1 MTKEQLKELGLDDEK
16 ADKVLELHNNAIK
29 DSFVPLARFNEVNS
43 AKKNAEET
51 VKTMTKQLDE
61 LKKVDAEGM
70 KQQIEA
76 LQQQNKEAAEK
87 YAADL
92 EAMRKSNAIDAAL
105 ASAKA
110 KNIRA
115 VKALIAAD
123 ELVFEGDV
131 LKGLDEQIKK
141 LKDADDTKFLFDADE
156 PAKPTFTG
164 IKPSGGGTGVAEEG
178 RGAIFAQKYNSKMGV
193 NANKE

>member
-1 MTKEQLKELGLDDEK
+1 MTSEQLKELGLDDEK
-16 ADKVLELHNNAIK
+16 ANAVTELFDKTIK
-29 DSFVPLARFNEVNS
+29 DSYVPLKRFNEVNT

-51 VKTMTKQLDE
+51 VATMTKQLDE

-92 EAMRKSNAIDAAL
+92 ETMRKSNAIDAAL
-105 ASAKA
+105 TSAKA
-110 KNIRA
+110 KNIKA
-115 VKALIAAD
+115 VKALLAAD
-123 ELVFEGDV
+123 DLAFDGDV

-141 LKDADDTKFLFDADE
+141 LKDADDTKFLFDVDE

-164 IKPSGGGTGVAEEG
+164 IKPSGGGTGGPEEG
-178 RGAIFAQKYNSKMGV
+178 RGALFAQKYNAKMGI

>member
-70 KQQIEA
+70 KQQIET
-76 LQQQNKEAAEK
+76 LQKQNKEAAEK

-105 ASAKA
+105 TSAKA
-110 KNIRA
+110 KNIKA
-115 VKALIAAD
+115 VKALLAAD
-123 ELVFEGDV
+123 DLAFDGDV

-141 LKDADDTKFLFDADE
+141 LKDAEDTKFLFDADE

-164 IKPSGGGTGVAEEG
+164 IKPSGGGTGGSEEG
-178 RGAIFAQKYNSKMGV
+178 RGALFAQKYNAKMGI

>member
-16 ADKVLELHNNAIK
+16 ADKVFELHNNAIK

-76 LQQQNKEAAEK
+76 LQKQNKEAADK

-105 ASAKA
+105 TSAKA
-110 KNIRA
+110 KNIKA
-115 VKALIAAD
+115 VKALLAAD
-123 ELVFEGDV
+123 DLMFDGDV

-164 IKPSGGGTGVAEEG
+164 IKPSGSGTGVAEEG
-178 RGAIFAQKYNSKMGV
+178 RGALFAQKYNSKMGV

>member
-105 ASAKA
+105 TSAKA
-110 KNIRA
+110 KNIKA
-115 VKALIAAD
+115 VKALLAAD
-123 ELVFEGDV
+123 DLAFDGDV

-141 LKDADDTKFLFDADE
+141 LKDADDTKFLFDAE
-156 PAKPTFTG
+156 EAPKPSFSGLKPGTSG
-164 IKPSGGGTGVAEEG
+164 GNPSGGDEG
-178 RGAIFAQKYNSKMGV
+178 RGAAFAQRYNSKMGV
-193 NANKE
+193 NKE

>member
-16 ADKVLELHNNAIK
+16 ADKVFELHNNAIK

-43 AKKNAEET
+43 AKRNAEET
-51 VKTMTKQLDE
+51 VKTMAKQLDE
-61 LKKVDAEGM
+61 LKKVDAEGL

-76 LQQQNKEAAEK
+76 LQKQNKDAADK
-87 YAADL
+87 YASDL
-92 EAMRKSNAIDAAL
+92 AEMKKNNAIDAAL
-105 ASAKA
+105 TSAKA
-110 KNIRA
+110 KNIKA
-115 VKALIAAD
+115 VKALLAAD
-123 ELVFEGDV
+123 DLAFDGDV

-141 LKDADDTKFLFDADE
+141 LKDAEDTKFLFDADE
-156 PAKPTFTG
+156 PTKPTFTG
-164 IKPSGGGTGVAEEG
+164 IKPSGGGTGGAEEG

>member
-1 MTKEQLKELGLDDEK
+1 MTSEQLKELGLDDEK
-16 ADKVLELHNNAIK
+16 ANAVAELFDKTIK
-29 DSFVPLARFNEVNS
+29 DNYVPLKRFNEVNT

-51 VKTMTKQLDE
+51 VKTMAKQLDE

-105 ASAKA
+105 TSAKA
-110 KNIRA
+110 KNIKA
-115 VKALIAAD
+115 VKALLAAD
-123 ELVFEGDV
+123 DLVFDGDV

>member
-61 LKKVDAEGM
+61 LKKVDAEGL

-76 LQQQNKEAAEK
+76 LQKQNKDAADK
-87 YAADL
+87 YASDL
-92 EAMRKSNAIDAAL
+92 AEMKKNNVIDAAL

-115 VKALIAAD
+115 VKALLSAD
-123 ELVFEGDV
+123 ELTLEGDT

-141 LKDADDTKFLFDADE
+141 LKSSDDTKFLFE
-156 PAKPTFTG
+156 PEEAPKPSFSG
-164 IKPSGGGTGVAEEG
+164 LKPGSSGGNPSGGDEG
-178 RGAIFAQKYNSKMGV
+178 RGAVFAQRYNSKMGV
-193 NANKE
+193 NKE